1 MRSTLFI
8 VACLLGLPPGS
19 MAQVAPAV
27 HLTGNR
33 TADFFGAFQP
43 APTIARPGLLQ
54 EESMRPSAME
64 GEKSPWLA
72 AFMSLAV
79 PGSGEVYTGNYLKG
93 ALFFAAD
100 VAAWTVTVVYN
111 NKGDREERDYQA
123 FADAHWSAVR
133 YANWTLNNL
142 PVISPPLK
150 DDAAQYREA
159 IFGNNTPPDNTR
171 PPFSAVN
178 WPALN
183 SMESDI
189 GSNLPPGGNGYTH
202 DLPYY
207 GQQQYYELI
216 GKYDQFSRG
225 WDDADLNDVGIPIV
239 RNSTEMTAYSVARAQ
254 ANYSYDVASTFVSV
268 AVINH
273 LLSAV
278 DAYWSATRL
287 NATLH
292 AEFRMRMQPTPY
304 GLLPV
309 SEADFRLNF

>member
-1 MRSTLFI
+1 MRQTRFMLVWMLCLPLMVGAQETL
-8 VACLLGLPPGS
+8 
-19 MAQVAPAV
+19 
-27 HLTGNR
+27 HLTGNPSV
-33 TADFFGAFQP
+33 DFFGAFRPSPDPGHPGMLQEGSMQP
-43 APTIARPGLLQ
+43 AATG
-54 EESMRPSAME
+54 

-100 VAAWTVTVVYN
+100 VAAWTVSVVYN

-123 FADAHWSAVR
+123 FADLHWSAVR
-133 YANWTLNNL
+133 YANWTVNNL
-142 PVISPPLK
+142 QYISPPL
-150 DDAAQYREA
+150 AGSASQYEAA
-159 IFGNNTPPDNTR
+159 IFGNNPHPDNSTPP
-171 PPFSAVN
+171 FGCIS

-183 SMESDI
+183 AMESAI
-189 GSNLPPGGNGYTH
+189 GNNLPPGGNGYTH

-225 WDDADLNDVGIPIV
+225 WDDADLTDVGIPIV
-239 RNSTEMTAYSVARAQ
+239 RNSKEMTAYSVARAQ

-273 LLSAV
+273 VLSAV
-278 DAYWSATRL
+278 DAFWSATRF
-287 NATLH
+287 NQTLH
-292 AEFRMRMQPTPY
+292 AEIQMRMQPTPY

-309 SEADFRLNF
+309 TEANFRYNF